1 MTGAQDG
8 QFGTKTAF
16 YPPQADPPIRW
27 VIVLPDESADFP
39 MPSLPPLRPIA
50 LIAPRMDAAP
60 ASRAV
65 QACAERLAPAGY
77 YLAAGPWQD
86 VQMLPQLA
94 ALRPAAAL
102 VIGPLDDPALR
113 AALAALEI
121 PVVETW
127 SASNRPLDSAVVI
140 DNEEAGRAAARHLA
154 EKRHALVACI
164 STDNPW
170 ERARRVGF
178 VSSAAALGLEQVADI
193 VQPEAQ
199 NMNDG
204 RMAFLRLL
212 ATNTIF
218 DAVFCTSDLL
228 AAAAVSEAHNRDL
241 HVPQDLAV
249 LGFTDDGSAA
259 QWAQGL
265 TTLGADAAE
274 LGRRAAQLLLDRL
287 QGELGAGQRQTLEVA
302 FEARLST

>member
-1 MTGAQDG
+1 MSC
-8 QFGTKTAF
+8 
-16 YPPQADPPIRW
+16 
-27 VIVLPDESADFP
+27 LPAP
-39 MPSLPPLRPIA
+39 RPIA
-50 LIAPRMDAAP
+50 LIAPRLDAAP
-60 ASRAV
+60 AARAI
-65 QACAERLAPAGY
+65 QACADRLAPAGY
-77 YLAAGPWQD
+77 YLAAGPWHEPAL
-86 VQMLPQLA
+86 MSQLA
-94 ALRPAAAL
+94 LLRPAAAL
-102 VIGPLDDPALR
+102 VVGPLDDPQLR

-127 SASNRPLDSAVVI
+127 SLSEPPLDSAVII
-140 DNEEAGRAAARHLA
+140 DNAEAGRQAARHFA
-154 EKRHALVACI
+154 DKRFAQVACI

-170 ERARRVGF
+170 ERARREGF
-178 VSSAAALGLEQVADI
+178 IGTAAALGLTQVADI
-193 VQPEAQ
+193 VQPEARQ
-199 NMNDG
+199 MNDG

-249 LGFTDDGSAA
+249 LGFTDDGSAP

-265 TTLGADAAE
+265 TTLGMDAAE
-274 LGRRAAQLLLDRL
+274 LGRRAGQLLLDRL
-287 QGELGAGQRQTLEVA
+287 DGEEPAGTRATMEVV

>member
-1 MTGAQDG
+1 MA
-8 QFGTKTAF
+8 
-16 YPPQADPPIRW
+16 P
-27 VIVLPDESADFP
+27 
-39 MPSLPPLRPIA
+39 LPPPRPIA
-50 LIAPRMDAAP
+50 LIAPRLDAGP

-77 YLAAGPWQD
+77 YLAAAPWGGAPG
-86 VQMLPQLA
+86 LSLLSE
-94 ALRPAAAL
+94 LRPAAAL
-102 VIGPLDDPALR
+102 VIGPLDDPGLR
-113 AALAALEI
+113 STVAALEI

-127 SASNRPLDSAVVI
+127 SASAQPLDGAIVI
-140 DNEEAGRAAARHLA
+140 DNMEAGRLAARHLA
-154 EKRHALVACI
+154 AKRHARVACI
-164 STDNPW
+164 SADNPW
-170 ERARRVGF
+170 ERARREGF
-178 VSSAAALGLEQVADI
+178 IGSAAALGLEQMADI

-199 NMNDG
+199 HMNDG

-265 TTLGADAAE
+265 TTLGIDAAA
-274 LGRRAAQLLLDRL
+274 LGRRAGQFLLDRL
-287 QGELGAGQRQTLEVA
+287 DGERGAREHATIEVV
-302 FEARLST
+302 FEERLST

>member
-1 MTGAQDG
+1 
-8 QFGTKTAF
+8 
-16 YPPQADPPIRW
+16 
-27 VIVLPDESADFP
+27 
-39 MPSLPPLRPIA
+39 MPALPPLRPIA
-50 LIAPRMDAAP
+50 LISPRLDAGP
-60 ASRAV
+60 ASRAI
-65 QACAERLAPAGY
+65 QACADRLAPEGY
-77 YLAAGPWQD
+77 YLAAGPWHD
-86 VQMLPQLA
+86 AAMLPQLE
-94 ALRPAAAL
+94 ALRPAAVL
-102 VIGPLDDPALR
+102 VIGPLDEPALR
-113 AALAALEI
+113 AGVAALDV

-127 SASNRPLDSAVVI
+127 SASAQPLDSAVAV

-154 EKRHALVACI
+154 EKRYAMVACI
-164 STDNPW
+164 SADNPW
-170 ERARRVGF
+170 ERARRAGF
-178 VSSAAALGLEQVADI
+178 ISAAAALGLDRVADI
-193 VQPEAQ
+193 VQPDVQ
-199 NMNDG
+199 HMNDG

-241 HVPQDLAV
+241 HVPQDVAV

-265 TTLGADAAE
+265 TTLGMDAAD

-287 QGELGAGQRQTLEVA
+287 QGERGVGQGDTLEVV

>member
-1 MTGAQDG
+1 M
-8 QFGTKTAF
+8 
-16 YPPQADPPIRW
+16 
-27 VIVLPDESADFP
+27 S
-39 MPSLPPLRPIA
+39 SLPTLRAIA
-50 LIAPRMDAAP
+50 LIAPRLDAGP
-60 ASRAV
+60 ALRAI

-77 YLAAGPWQD
+77 YLAAGPWHD
-86 VQMLPQLA
+86 AQMLPQLA

-102 VIGPLDDPALR
+102 VIGPLDEPAVR
-113 AALAALEI
+113 ECVAALEI

-127 SASNRPLDSAVVI
+127 SASAHPLDSAVVI
-140 DNEEAGRAAARHLA
+140 DNEEAGRAAARHLS

-164 STDNPW
+164 SADNPW
-170 ERARRVGF
+170 ERARREGF
-178 VSSAAALGLEQVADI
+178 ISAAASLGLELVADI
-193 VQPEAQ
+193 VQPEVQ
-199 NMNDG
+199 QMNDG

-265 TTLGADAAE
+265 TTLGVDAAG
-274 LGRRAAQLLLDRL
+274 LGARAAQLLLDRL
-287 QGELGAGQRQTLEVA
+287 QGELGASQWETLDVV
-302 FEARLST
+302 FQARLST

>member
-1 MTGAQDG
+1 M
-8 QFGTKTAF
+8 
-16 YPPQADPPIRW
+16 
-27 VIVLPDESADFP
+27 SA
-39 MPSLPPLRPIA
+39 LPPLRPIA
-50 LIAPRMDAAP
+50 LIVPRLDAGP
-60 ASRAV
+60 ASRAI
-65 QACAERLAPAGY
+65 QASAERLAPAGY
-77 YLAAGPWQD
+77 YLAAGPWHEAAMQ
-86 VQMLPQLA
+86 PQLA

-102 VIGPLDDPALR
+102 VMGPLDDPGLR

-127 SASNRPLDSAVVI
+127 SAAAQPLDSAVVI

-170 ERARRVGF
+170 ERARREGF
-178 VSSAAALGLEQVADI
+178 ISSAAGLGLELVADI
-193 VQPEAQ
+193 VQPEVQ
-199 NMNDG
+199 QMNDG

-228 AAAAVSEAHNRDL
+228 AAATVSEAHNRDL

-249 LGFTDDGSAA
+249 LGFTEDGSAA

-265 TTLGADAAE
+265 TTLGMDAAD

-287 QGELGAGQRQTLEVA
+287 QGERGAGHHETLETA
-302 FEARLST
+302 FTARLST

>member
-1 MTGAQDG
+1 M
-8 QFGTKTAF
+8 
-16 YPPQADPPIRW
+16 
-27 VIVLPDESADFP
+27 S
-39 MPSLPPLRPIA
+39 SLPTLRPVA
-50 LIAPRMDAAP
+50 LIAPRLDAGP
-60 ASRAV
+60 AGRAI

-77 YLAAGPWQD
+77 YLAAGPWHD
-86 VQMLPQLA
+86 AAMLPQLA
-94 ALRPAAAL
+94 VLRPAAAL
-102 VIGPLDDPALR
+102 VIGPLDELVLR
-113 AALAALEI
+113 AGLAALEI

-127 SASNRPLDSAVVI
+127 SASARPLDSAVVI

-154 EKRHALVACI
+154 EKRHAMVACI
-164 STDNPW
+164 SADNPW
-170 ERARRVGF
+170 ERARRDGF
-178 VSSAAALGLEQVADI
+178 LSTAAALGLDRVADI
-193 VQPEAQ
+193 VQPEVQ
-199 NMNDG
+199 QMNDG

-265 TTLGADAAE
+265 TTLGVDAAD

-287 QGELGAGQRQTLEVA
+287 AGVRGVGQGDTLEAV
-302 FEARLST
+302 FETRLST

>member
-1 MTGAQDG
+1 MS
-8 QFGTKTAF
+8 
-16 YPPQADPPIRW
+16 
-27 VIVLPDESADFP
+27 L
-39 MPSLPPLRPIA
+39 LPPPRLVA
-50 LIAPRMDAAP
+50 LIAPRLDAGP
-60 ASRAV
+60 ASRAI
-65 QACAERLAPAGY
+65 QACAQRLAPEGY
-77 YLAAGPWQD
+77 FLTAGPWHD
-86 VQMLPQLA
+86 PTMLPQLA

-102 VIGPLDDPALR
+102 VIGPLDEPALR
-113 AALAALEI
+113 AGLAALEI

-127 SASNRPLDSAVVI
+127 SASAHPLDTAVVI

-164 STDNPW
+164 SADNPW
-170 ERARRVGF
+170 ERARRQGF
-178 VSSAAALGLEQVADI
+178 ISAAAALGLDRVADI
-193 VQPEAQ
+193 VQPEVLQ
-199 NMNDG
+199 MNDG

-265 TTLGADAAE
+265 TTLGVDAE
-274 LGRRAAQLLLDRL
+274 DLGRRAAQVLLDRL
-287 QGELGAGQRQTLEVA
+287 QGELAAGQHQTLDVT
-302 FEARLST
+302 FEPRLST